1 MLYKGFKVFLKE
13 NISQFSVRFVV
24 IQANSS
30 NSYAGQA
37 FELNRIASVTA
48 LNSQRAEAT
57 SFTNTR
63 TYFQLSFYLHFNLH
77 LYGTQ
82 RTHLTSNSSTQ
93 RQPDRGR
100 ARAREIG
107 RAVSFTRELSRVH
120 LENFCRRVF
129 RSNL

>member
-1 MLYKGFKVFLKE
+1 MLYKGFME
-13 NISQFSVRFVV
+13 SISQFSVRFVV

-57 SFTNTR
+57 SFTNTC

-82 RTHLTSNSSTQ
+82 RTHLTSNSDSETARQ
-93 RQPDRGR
+93 RG
-100 ARAREIG
+100 RAREIG
-107 RAVSFTRELSRVH
+107 RAVSFTRELSTVH
-120 LENFCRRVF
+120 LQNFCRRVF

>member
-1 MLYKGFKVFLKE
+1 MLYKGFKE

-24 IQANSS
+24 SQANSS

-93 RQPDRGR
+93 RQPDREGE
-100 ARAREIG
+100 RERWG
-107 RAVSFTRELSRVH
+107 EQCH
-120 LENFCRRVF
+120 LQE
-129 RSNL
+129 S